1 VGPGDA
7 RVALLSR
14 LIDHAPPFAPA
25 SLPLK
30 KAIAEDRRARESTPS
45 WALALDRDAFSW
57 RDRRAGAEDLHRAR
71 HDRLYSIGSCS
82 FFEPVQELEQLGVLP
97 L

>member
-1 VGPGDA
+1 
-7 RVALLSR
+7 LSR
-14 LIDHAPPFAPA
+14 LIHHAPLFPRA

-45 WALALDRDAFSW
+45 WALTLDREAFSW

-71 HDRLYSIGSCS
+71 HDRLHSIGSFS
-82 FFEPVQELEQLGVLP
+82 FLEPVQELEQLGVLP